1 MSAAASSARFVEI
14 AGALNFRD
22 LGGYPAAEG
31 RTTRWRVLYRS
42 GSGHRISEDDLD
54 RLSAR
59 GLRYVFDLRSTPERR
74 DHPSSLKALERIT
87 YRFIDH
93 DRLPGDIRRTL
104 RTPNATA
111 GEARAMMMAMYRQLP
126 LLFRGAYAELF
137 RHLENGDLP
146 LVFNCA
152 AGKDRTGVAAALILS
167 GLGVPRDIIREDYL
181 LTERC
186 FEQNCEF
193 ILSGPSSRLFQHV
206 RRATWEP
213 VMRADAAY
221 LDAMFDDLIERHG
234 SVWGYLQGE
243 LGMSE
248 ESLARMRSN
257 LLE

>member
-1 MSAAASSARFVEI
+1 MSASASSARFVEI

-22 LGGYPAAEG
+22 LGGYPGADG

-42 GSGHRISEDDLD
+42 GSSHRISEDELD
-54 RLSAR
+54 HLRAR
-59 GLRYVFDLRSTPERR
+59 GLRYVFDLRSTRERQN
-74 DHPSSLKALERIT
+74 HPSTLKDLERIT
-87 YRFIDH
+87 YRFIAH

-111 GEARAMMMAMYRQLP
+111 TEARAMMTAMYRQLP
-126 LLFRGAYAELF
+126 TLFRDAYTDLF

-167 GLGVPRDIIREDYL
+167 ALGVPRDVVREDYL

-186 FEQNCEF
+186 FEQSCDF
-193 ILSGPSSRLFQHV
+193 VLSGRLSRLFNDV
-206 RRATWEP
+206 GRSLWEP

-221 LDAMFDDLIERHG
+221 LDAMFDGLIERHG

-248 ESLARMRSN
+248 ESLTRLRSN

>member
-1 MSAAASSARFVEI
+1 MSAPASSARFVEI

-22 LGGYPAAEG
+22 LGGYPGAEG

-42 GSGHRISEDDLD
+42 GSSHQIAQDELD
-54 RLSAR
+54 GLRAR

-74 DHPSSLKALERIT
+74 DHPSALKALERIT

-93 DRLPGDIRRTL
+93 DRLPGDLRRTL
-104 RTPNATA
+104 LTPNATA
-111 GEARAMMMAMYRQLP
+111 AEARAMMAAMYRELP
-126 LLFRGAYAELF
+126 LLFREAYADLF
-137 RHLENGDLP
+137 RHLQNGDLP
-146 LVFNCA
+146 LVFNCT

-167 GLGVPRDIIREDYL
+167 ALGVPRDIVREDYL
-181 LTERC
+181 LTERY

-193 ILSGPSSRLFQHV
+193 ILSGPLSRVFRLV
-206 RRATWEP
+206 DRATWEP

-221 LDAMFDDLIERHG
+221 LDAMFDGLIESHG

-248 ESLARMRSN
+248 ESLARLRAN